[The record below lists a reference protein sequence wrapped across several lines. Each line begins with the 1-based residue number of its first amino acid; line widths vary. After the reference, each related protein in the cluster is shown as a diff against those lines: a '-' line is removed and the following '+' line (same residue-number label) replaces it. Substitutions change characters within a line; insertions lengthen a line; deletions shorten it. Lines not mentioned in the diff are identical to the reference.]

1 MGVPWLE
8 FPVRALVWCPRS
20 WCRHGQE
27 NDNKGEMASGNARP
41 AAKQNMGDEAMK
53 THGLKSGLNAYMIV
67 VTLCPRF
74 VPLSYSH
81 AAISCTRSMPSGTHL
96 SQLTKALL
104 KLVSGLWTRVGISI
118 GGGGCCAGAGV
129 H

>member
-1 MGVPWLE
+1 
-8 FPVRALVWCPRS
+8 
-20 WCRHGQE
+20 
-27 NDNKGEMASGNARP
+27 MASGNARP

-104 KLVSGLWTRVGISI
+104 KLVSGLRTRVGISR
-118 GGGGCCAGAGV
+118 GGGGGSVCDAVLVLVCIEAELDGEAAGQVLAEDSRIILSICT
-129 H
+129 